1 MSKGYVNGSDLL
13 LMVGDKCVGHCTSH
27 SVTYNSET
35 KEHAVK
41 PVSTAKKSA
50 GKWKGKTVTGLS
62 ISISFEGLCF
72 YDETENGHAE
82 IAPMWGKGDSIDVK
96 AFERE
101 GDETPSIVGK
111 FVIASLEKQAPANDD
126 VTYSGTL
133 ENDGEPTTYPG
144 KVTTSEVTHEG
155 Q

>member
-1 MSKGYVNGSDLL
+1 MNKGYVNGSDLL
-13 LMVGDKCVGHCTSH
+13 LMVGGKCVGHCTSH

-41 PVSTAKKSA
+41 PVCTANKSA

-144 KVTTSEVTHEG
+144 KSTTLEASHEG

>member
-72 YDETENGHAE
+72 YEEDMQRSLQCGARVTASMLRH
-82 IAPMWGKGDSIDVK
+82 SS
-96 AFERE
+96 ERAM
-101 GDETPSIVGK
+101 PHQRLSVN
-111 FVIASLEKQAPANDD
+111 S
-126 VTYSGTL
+126 
-133 ENDGEPTTYPG
+133 
-144 KVTTSEVTHEG
+144 
-155 Q
+155 